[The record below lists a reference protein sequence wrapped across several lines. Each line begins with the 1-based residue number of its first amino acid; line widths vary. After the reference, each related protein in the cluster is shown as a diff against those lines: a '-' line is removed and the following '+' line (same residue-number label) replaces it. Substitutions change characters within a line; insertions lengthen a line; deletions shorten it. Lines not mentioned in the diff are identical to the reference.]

1 MCLLMFNLLYW
12 TKKKT
17 NLIELKSMF
26 QTHQK
31 EVKLVKIF
39 STGDLRAMQ
48 MQEGWKIA
56 YNKKKIGL
64 DLRNCFKKNRR

>member
-39 STGDLRAMQ
+39 PTGDVCVCASVNTCVCKSL
-48 MQEGWKIA
+48 K
-56 YNKKKIGL
+56 YLIGL
-64 DLRNCFKKNRR
+64 SQDDSISTI

>member
-39 STGDLRAMQ
+39 PTG
-48 MQEGWKIA
+48 GTCV
-56 YNKKKIGL
+56 YVYV
-64 DLRNCFKKNRR
+64 

>member
-39 STGDLRAMQ
+39 PTGATV
-48 MQEGWKIA
+48 
-56 YNKKKIGL
+56 
-64 DLRNCFKKNRR
+64 KNYLHTHL

>member
-1 MCLLMFNLLYW
+1 MFNLLYW

-39 STGDLRAMQ
+39 PTGDPLLCGRIRRDLAV
-48 MQEGWKIA
+48 ILSV
-56 YNKKKIGL
+56 YNP
-64 DLRNCFKKNRR
+64 

>member
-1 MCLLMFNLLYW
+1 MFNLLYW

-39 STGDLRAMQ
+39 PTGVQQ
-48 MQEGWKIA
+48 MQ
-56 YNKKKIGL
+56 
-64 DLRNCFKKNRR
+64 